1 MMSESKKNSKI
12 EPIFISDEMLEEDN
26 FDSKLR
32 DKMIEDAEDIEK
44 ALETDPK
51 LDGIEAPAGMLD
63 SITASLKNQG
73 YWEDEEASE
82 VSVGQKEELTEIDAA
97 EDEDILEQQEIM
109 KKAAGAEG
117 LSDDEIYQLLSPE
130 DREALKLG
138 KRIKRRKRWQGP
150 LIKVACGV
158 MILGGVF
165 GLSMTSEANR
175 RYVIGIWNSMVGNEL
190 SIHIDDLENNLI
202 GDTTEE
208 AAYREIQRVLGVH
221 YVSFIRKDSTLKYDN
236 FTVDQRGGGGK
247 VYYKCGD
254 TIACFSI
261 NKGNGGVSMVQKFDG
276 QILDTTTSNFDGI
289 KWTITEIQNPG
300 DEKAYVANT
309 SDGDTSYSFRAIMEK
324 DEFISTVQ
332 NIILD

>member
-32 DKMIEDAEDIEK
+32 DKMIEDAEEIEK

-117 LSDDEIYQLLSPE
+117 LSDDELFQLLSPE
-130 DREALKLG
+130 GKDVVKLG
-138 KRIKRRKRWQGP
+138 LQMKKRKRGQRIFIN
-150 LIKVACGV
+150 LACVV
-158 MILGGVF
+158 MVIGGIF
-165 GLSMTSEANR
+165 GLSMTSDANR
-175 RYVIGIWNSMVGNEL
+175 KYVIGIWNSVIGNEL
-190 SIHIDDLENNLI
+190 SIHVDDSDNELKEYTSEEYAYGEIQNKLGVQYIELTYRPEELIYDKYYIDDKI
-202 GDTTEE
+202 GIAKVSYMYGDTV
-208 AAYREIQRVLGVH
+208 ALFHI
-221 YVSFIRKDSTLKYDN
+221 
-236 FTVDQRGGGGK
+236 
-247 VYYKCGD
+247 C
-254 TIACFSI
+254 
-261 NKGNGGVSMVQKFDG
+261 KGNGDTSQVQKFDG
-276 QILDTTTSNFDGI
+276 SI
-289 KWTITEIQNPG
+289 KEYTKNKFNEIEWKITELDNPDG
-300 DEKAYVANT
+300 SSVYVAQANSEDACYT
-309 SDGDTSYSFRAIMEK
+309 FRATMDEE
-324 DEFISTVQ
+324 EFI
-332 NIILD
+332 NIIKNIIIN

>member
-32 DKMIEDAEDIEK
+32 DKMIEDAEEIEK

-138 KRIKRRKRWQGP
+138 KRIKKRKRWQGP
-150 LIKVACGV
+150 LTKIVCVVIVLGS
-158 MILGGVF
+158 ILGVSITGD
-165 GLSMTSEANR
+165 ANR
-175 RYVIGIWNSMVGNEL
+175 EYLMGIWNSVVSDGL
-190 SIHIDDLENNLI
+190 SINIDNCDSLRDVDDEKEVFLEIKNHLGIKPVQLLYKPEGLI
-202 GDTTEE
+202 
-208 AAYREIQRVLGVH
+208 
-221 YVSFIRKDSTLKYDN
+221 YDN
-236 FTVDQRGGGGK
+236 YSINTVNRCAQMF
-247 VYYKCGD
+247 YLYND
-254 TIACFSI
+254 TITNVLMYSGDSLQVTART
-261 NKGNGGVSMVQKFDG
+261 FDG
-276 QILDTTTSNFDGI
+276 KQIDTYEIDTKFSTVEVNVIENVKTGERTYIGQFMFD
-289 KWTITEIQNPG
+289 N
-300 DEKAYVANT
+300 AY
-309 SDGDTSYSFRAIMEK
+309 YSISSIMDK
-324 DEFISTVQ
+324 DEFNKMIKYITV
-332 NIILD
+332 